1 MLTQRLILLSACG
14 STTSAR
20 VVVII
25 AAGVLGWLDCH
36 WVGAG
41 RCGSFRRNF
50 ASLTDDVSVAT
61 SRVSALGIGCG
72 HMP

>member
-1 MLTQRLILLSACG
+1 MLTQRLILLSSGG
-14 STTSAR
+14 SSAR
-20 VVVII
+20 VVVIVI
-25 AAGVLGWLDCH
+25 AAGVLRWLDRH

-41 RCGSFRRNF
+41 RCGSLRRNL

-72 HMP
+72 RMP